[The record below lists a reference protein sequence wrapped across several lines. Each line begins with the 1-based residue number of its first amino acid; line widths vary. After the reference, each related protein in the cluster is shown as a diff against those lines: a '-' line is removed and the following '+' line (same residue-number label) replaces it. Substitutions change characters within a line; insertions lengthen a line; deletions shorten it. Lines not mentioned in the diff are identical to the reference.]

1 MANGDDNEGKST
13 ADLYRETAE
22 NYRKAARNWRIVRY
36 MLFAAVALGIAQELD
51 KKKR

>member
-1 MANGDDNEGKST
+1 MANGDDKST

-51 KKKR
+51 KKR